1 MQQVNSTKEAIDYIN
16 GMIDFL
22 KADYDP
28 TNQLFP
34 GTANGIFAAIR
45 VDEDGLP
52 HDYVAHVDYSAEKD
66 MISADDGKWV
76 GRDQLTGIVTKAL
89 AGSNR

>member
-1 MQQVNSTKEAIDYIN
+1 MQIVNSTKEAIDYIN
-16 GMIDFL
+16 DTINFL

-34 GTANGIFAAIR
+34 GTAHGIFVAIR
-45 VDEDGLP
+45 GEKNGMP
-52 HDYVAHVDYSAEKD
+52 YDYVTCVDYSAEKD
-66 MISADDGKWV
+66 MISANDGKWV